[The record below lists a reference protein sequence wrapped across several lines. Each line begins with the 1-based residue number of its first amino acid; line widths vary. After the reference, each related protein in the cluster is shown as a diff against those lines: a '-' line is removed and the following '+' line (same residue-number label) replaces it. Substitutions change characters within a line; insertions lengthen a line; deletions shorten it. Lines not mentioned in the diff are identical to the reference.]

1 MKTAKVLSED
11 DLTPEKLK
19 KFFEGLYMK
28 TELTERDHLIVHVD
42 NGSSVFITLDR
53 RRKLLKFG
61 IAYNNEIFQLGIA
74 NTNRINNSYIL
85 GRFSISEQGD
95 SIIVDY
101 CLPYDGGVSPY
112 QLLSV
117 LRILTSVVNEAIGE
131 EISRIQQEASNHIVP
146 EHTLN

>member
-1 MKTAKVLSED
+1 MKTTKGLSED

-42 NGSSVFITLDR
+42 NRSSVFITLDKH
-53 RRKLLKFG
+53 RKLLKFMM
-61 IAYNNEIFQLGIA
+61 AYNNEIFQLGIA
-74 NTNRINNSYIL
+74 NTNRINNGYIL

-101 CLPYDGGVSPY
+101 CLPYEDAVSPY

-117 LRILTSVVNEAIGE
+117 LRILTSVANEAIGE

>member
-42 NGSSVFITLDR
+42 NGSSVFITLDKH
-53 RRKLLKFG
+53 RKLLKFVM
-61 IAYNNEIFQLGIA
+61 AYNNEIFQLGIA

-101 CLPYDGGVSPY
+101 CLPYEDGVSPY
-112 QLLSV
+112 HLLSV
-117 LRILTSVVNEAIGE
+117 LRILASVANDAIGE
-131 EISRIQQEASNHIVP
+131 EISRIQQETSNHIVP

>member
-42 NGSSVFITLDR
+42 NGSSVFITLDM

-61 IAYNNEIFQLGIA
+61 IAYNNEIF
-74 NTNRINNSYIL
+74 
-85 GRFSISEQGD
+85 
-95 SIIVDY
+95 
-101 CLPYDGGVSPY
+101 
-112 QLLSV
+112 
-117 LRILTSVVNEAIGE
+117 
-131 EISRIQQEASNHIVP
+131 
-146 EHTLN
+146 